1 MLRIGTN
8 PTPPHGKGTIP
19 PPRKRESSMENII
32 EVRNITKG
40 FPGIVANNNISLEIR
55 RGEIYALL
63 GENGA
68 GKSTLM
74 NLLFGL
80 YKPDSGEIFLR
91 GEPVTISSPAHASSL
106 SIGMVHQHFRL
117 VEEFTIAEN
126 IVLGVETRKRF
137 LGLLPYVD
145 MKTVSKK
152 ISELSKNYGLDVD
165 PDMKISSAS
174 VSVRQRAEILKM
186 LYREAEILIFDEP
199 TAMLA
204 PQEIDY
210 LLQIMKNLREQ
221 GKTIILITH
230 KLNEVKHIADR
241 CGILNRG
248 KLVGVY
254 DVADTTVE
262 KMAAYMV
269 GRELEDETP
278 PPKHDFGDVVLDVK
292 NLSVS
297 ERGVSYVNDVSFSVR
312 AGEVFAVA
320 GVDGNGQIELADTIA
335 GLLEVTGGEITLLGK
350 DITHATTRQ
359 RVETGLS
366 YVPEDRHGTGLI
378 LDLALK
384 QNLALRRYYNKPFA
398 VHGVLKERVFE
409 DFADGLIEKYDIRC
423 GRGGD
428 TITRSMSGGNQQ
440 KAIVAREINKDS
452 KLMMFIQPTRGL
464 DIGAIR
470 AIHEHIMNVRAEGH
484 AIFLISMELDEI
496 TVLADTIGVMFE
508 GKINRIAP
516 ASELTT
522 DEIGEYM
529 MGVKS

>member
-1 MLRIGTN
+1 
-8 PTPPHGKGTIP
+8 
-19 PPRKRESSMENII
+19 
-32 EVRNITKG
+32 
-40 FPGIVANNNISLEIR
+40 
-55 RGEIYALL
+55 
-63 GENGA
+63 
-68 GKSTLM
+68 
-74 NLLFGL
+74 
-80 YKPDSGEIFLR
+80 
-91 GEPVTISSPAHASSL
+91 
-106 SIGMVHQHFRL
+106 MVHQHFRL

-137 LGLLPYVD
+137 LGILPYVD
-145 MKTVSKK
+145 MKSVSKK

-165 PDMKISSAS
+165 PDMKISAAS
-174 VSVRQRAEILKM
+174 VCVRQRAEILKM

-210 LLQIMKNLREQ
+210 LLQIMKNLRDQ

-254 DVADTTVE
+254 DVAETSVE
-262 KMAAYMV
+262 DMAAYMV
-269 GRELEDETP
+269 GRELEAEAP
-278 PPKHDFGDVVLDVK
+278 PPKHDFGDVILEVK
-292 NLSVS
+292 NLKVS
-297 ERGVSYVNDVSFSVR
+297 ERGVTHINDVSFSVR

-320 GVDGNGQIELADTIA
+320 GVDGNGQIELADAIA
-335 GLLEVTGGEITLLGK
+335 GLLEATGGEITLLGQ
-350 DITHATTRQ
+350 DITYATTRQ
-359 RVETGLS
+359 RVETGMS

-378 LDLALK
+378 LDFAL
-384 QNLALRRYYNKPFA
+384 QHNLALRRYYTKPFSI
-398 VHGVLKERVFE
+398 HGVLHENVFE
-409 DFADGLIEKYDIRC
+409 NFADELIGKYDIRC
-423 GRGGD
+423 GQGGH
-428 TITRSMSGGNQQ
+428 TVTRSMSGGNQQ

-452 KLMMFIQPTRGL
+452 KLMMFVQPTRGL

-470 AIHEHIMNVRAEGH
+470 AIHEHIMNVRAQGH

-496 TVLADTIGVMFE
+496 TVLADTIGVMYE
-508 GKINRIAP
+508 GRINRIAP

-529 MGVKS
+529 MGVKT

>member
-1 MLRIGTN
+1 
-8 PTPPHGKGTIP
+8 
-19 PPRKRESSMENII
+19 MENII
-32 EVRNITKG
+32 EIKNITKC
-40 FPGIVANNNISLEIR
+40 FPGIIANNNISLEIR

-80 YKPDSGEIFLR
+80 YEPDSGQIFLR
-91 GEPVTISSPAHASSL
+91 GEPVNISSPAFASSL

-126 IVLGVETRKRF
+126 IVLGTETIKRF
-137 LGLLPYVD
+137 LGILPYVD

-152 ISELSKNYGLDVD
+152 ISELSKSYGLDVD
-165 PDMKISSAS
+165 PDMKVSQAS

-248 KLVGVY
+248 NLVGVY
-254 DVADTTVE
+254 DVADTSVE

-269 GRELEDETP
+269 GRELEDEKP
-278 PPKHDFGDVVLDVK
+278 PSKHDFGEVILDVK

-297 ERGVSYVNDVSFSVR
+297 KQGTSCVNDVSFCVR

-320 GVDGNGQIELADTIA
+320 GVDGNGQIELADAIF
-335 GLLEVTGGEITLLGK
+335 GLLEATGGSITLLGQ
-350 DITHATTRQ
+350 DITNAATRE
-359 RVETGLS
+359 RVETGMS
-366 YVPEDRHGTGLI
+366 YVPEDRHSVGLI
-378 LDLALK
+378 LDFLLQ
-384 QNLALRRYYNKPFA
+384 QNLALRRYYQKPFSK
-398 VHGVLKERVFE
+398 HGILNDSIFE
-409 DFADGLIEKYDIRC
+409 SFADGLIDKYDIRC
-423 GRGGD
+423 GRGAV
-428 TITRSMSGGNQQ
+428 TVTRSMSGGNQQ
-440 KAIVAREINKDS
+440 KAIVAREIEKDS
-452 KLMMFIQPTRGL
+452 KLMIFVQPTRGL

-496 TVLADTIGVMFE
+496 TVLADTIGVMYE
-508 GKINRIAP
+508 GRINRIAP

-529 MGVKS
+529 MGVKT

>member
-1 MLRIGTN
+1 
-8 PTPPHGKGTIP
+8 
-19 PPRKRESSMENII
+19 MENII
-32 EVRNITKG
+32 EVKNIVKG

-80 YKPDSGEIFLR
+80 YEPDSGQIFLR
-91 GEPVTISSPAHASSL
+91 GEPVTISSPAHASSM

-126 IVLGVETRKRF
+126 IVLGVETKKRF
-137 LGLLPYVD
+137 LGVFPYVD
-145 MKTVSKK
+145 MKTAAAK
-152 ISELSKNYGLDVD
+152 ISELSKSYGLDVD
-165 PDMKISSAS
+165 PNMKISAAS

-210 LLQIMKNLREQ
+210 LLQIMKNLRDQ

-254 DVADTTVE
+254 DVADTSVE

-269 GRELEDETP
+269 GRELEDEML
-278 PPKHDFGDVVLDVK
+278 PPKHDFGEVILDVK
-292 NLSVS
+292 NLTVT
-297 ERGVSYVNDVSFSVR
+297 ERGISHVNDVSFSVR
-312 AGEVFAVA
+312 AGEIFAVA
-320 GVDGNGQIELADTIA
+320 GVDGNGQIELADTIF
-335 GLLEVTGGEITLLGK
+335 GLLEATGGTITLADY
-350 DITHATTRQ
+350 DITNFTSRQ
-359 RVETGLS
+359 RAKTGMS
-366 YVPEDRHGTGLI
+366 YVPEDRHGSGLI
-378 LDLALK
+378 LDFLL
-384 QNLALRRYYNKPFA
+384 QDNLALRRYYVEPFS
-398 VHGVLKERVFE
+398 VHGVLNEKVFE
-409 DFADGLIEKYDIRC
+409 NYAVNLIDKYDIRC
-423 GRGGD
+423 GRGGH
-428 TITRSMSGGNQQ
+428 TVVRSMSGGNQQ
-440 KAIVAREINKDS
+440 KAIIAREIDQNS
-452 KLMMFIQPTRGL
+452 KLMMFVQPTRGL

-470 AIHEHIMNVRAEGH
+470 AIHEHIIKQREAGH
-484 AIFLISMELDEI
+484 AIFLISMELDEVK
-496 TVLADTIGVMFE
+496 VLADTIGVMFE
-508 GKINRIAP
+508 GKMNRIAP

-529 MGVKS
+529 MGVKV